1 MEKHDGLPDILMR
14 GYEKMDCSGCNKC
27 TEVRCSIET
36 KCQQLDRNLMD
47 KWGAISYPIYQT
59 ATFAHDGFGQS
70 TGYDYTRMQNP
81 TRQQLESIVAYL
93 ENGKDALAFSSGM
106 AAIATVME
114 LFKPGDHFI
123 IDEDLYG
130 GSIRLFNE
138 ISKKNGLTYTAISLS
153 TEDITPYITEN
164 TKAVYLETPTNPMMN
179 VTDIRKLSKI
189 TKEHGL
195 LLIVDNTFLSPYFQN
210 PLNLGADIVVHSGTK
225 FLGGHHDT
233 IGGFVVVKDE
243 ELDERLR
250 FIYKTTGA
258 GLSPFDSWLILR
270 GIRTLAVRLDRA
282 QQNALELAQFLKEQD
297 HVTRVIY
304 PGLPEHPGYEIMKK
318 QARGFGAMLT
328 FEVDSAEFA
337 KKILNNVQLI
347 YFAESLGGTETL
359 ITYPITQTHADVPKE
374 LLEKNGINDRVLRLS
389 VGIEGIRDLKAE
401 LTRVFAI

>member
-1 MEKHDGLPDILMR
+1 
-14 GYEKMDCSGCNKC
+14 MDCSGCNKC
-27 TEVRCSIET
+27 TDVRCSIET
-36 KCQQLDRNLMD
+36 KCQQLDRSLMD
-47 KWGAISYPIYQT
+47 KWGAISFPIYQT
-59 ATFAHDGFGQS
+59 ATFAHEGLGQS

-81 TRQQLESIVAYL
+81 TRKQLESVVAYL
-93 ENGKDALAFSSGM
+93 ENGIDAIAFSSGM
-106 AAIATVME
+106 AAVATIME
-114 LFKPGDHFI
+114 LFEPGDHFI

-138 ISKKNGLTYTAISLS
+138 ISTKNGLTYTSINLS
-153 TEDITPYITEN
+153 KEDITPHIKEN

-179 VTDIRKLSKI
+179 VTDIKKLSKI
-189 TKEHGL
+189 TKEKGL

-210 PLNLGADIVVHSGTK
+210 PLDLGADIVIHSGTK

-233 IGGFVVVKDE
+233 IGGFIVVKDE
-243 ELDERLR
+243 KLDERLR

-282 QQNALELAQFLKEQD
+282 QQNALELAKFLKLKKK
-297 HVTRVIY
+297 VTKVIY
-304 PGLPEHPGYEIMKK
+304 PGLPEHPGYEIMKE

-328 FEVDSAEFA
+328 FEVDSPETA
-337 KKILNNVQLI
+337 KYILGNVQLI

-374 LLEKNGINDRVLRLS
+374 ILEKNGINERVLRLS
-389 VGIEGIRDLKAE
+389 VGIEGISDLKAE
-401 LTRVFAI
+401 FNRIFESL

>member
-1 MEKHDGLPDILMR
+1 
-14 GYEKMDCSGCNKC
+14 MDCSGCNKC

-401 LTRVFAI
+401 LTRVFSI